1 MDLEIGNFLYLK
13 YWDLD
18 YLYCLYYDY
27 YNWCDW
33 DYLLNYDYYM
43 LNGYFEYFDY
53 YLLILFEHMFW
64 DVEMLMDYI
73 DLYLYYLN
81 SHWYRE

>member
-1 MDLEIGNFLYLK
+1 MDLGKGNFLYLK

-64 DVEMLMDYI
+64 DVEMLNE
-73 DLYLYYLN
+73 LYWFIFMLF
-81 SHWYRE
+81 E